1 MRVYPSRATP
11 ARRDQLAWKIAE
23 VAADPVTVDR
33 DVAEMVIN
41 RIIDDAAVAVA
52 AVNRDP
58 VAHARAQ
65 ALAHPRDSGATVIGL
80 PSGRRYEAEWAGWAN
95 NVAVRELDFHDSLMA
110 TDYSHPGDTI
120 PPLIAVAQQ
129 CGRSGEDLVRA
140 IAAAYEIQVDL
151 VKAIDGKSKGAV
163 YLYQKKLERTRKT
176 HIESEAK
183 TLGGR
188 ILKDIEAY
196 CDGLKNSE
204 INLYK
209 FDDEEKCLILNASC
223 LVKKE
228 DIGALGAALSRINA
242 GDIKVVFTGP
252 WSPYS
257 FVSEG

>member
-1 MRVYPSRATP
+1 MADTEVGMYVYCVVNNSE
-11 ARRDQLAWKIAE
+11 E
-23 VAADPVTVDR
+23 VSLGNIGVENNPVYMISEKEIGAVVHECKPEPYQTTDGDKAKEWVLHHQYVI
-33 DVAEMVIN
+33 DVASD
-41 RIIDDAAVAVA
+41 RF
-52 AVNRDP
+52 
-58 VAHARAQ
+58 
-65 ALAHPRDSGATVIGL
+65 GTVVPL
-80 PSGRRYEAEWAGWAN
+80 T
-95 NVAVRELDFHDSLMA
+95 F
-110 TDYSHPGDTI
+110 DTI
-120 PPLIAVAQQ
+120 MKGDGNAVKKWLRDDYQHLKGLLERFAGKDEYGVKVYVGWKYFEERVNSQPDVQ
-129 CGRSGEDLVRA
+129 E
-140 IAAAYEIQVDL
+140 L